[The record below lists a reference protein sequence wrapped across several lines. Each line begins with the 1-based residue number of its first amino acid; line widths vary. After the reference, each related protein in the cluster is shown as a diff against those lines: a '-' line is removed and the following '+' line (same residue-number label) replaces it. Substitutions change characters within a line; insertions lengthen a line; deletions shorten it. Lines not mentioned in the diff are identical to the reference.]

1 MLDNTKGVL
10 DVAGYIP
17 PRRGKASGGAQWGGG
32 GEGASLPVNAGVV
45 PCQPREAQHQLEVRQ
60 PGDLKG
66 ETLCVGGMN
75 TQARGKIVGDRT
87 GAGAATIDEL
97 QGDGVKVGNGVQV
110 MLKEDRWVLEGVG
123 GTRVDQRWERN
134 GR

>member
-1 MLDNTKGVL
+1 MPG
-10 DVAGYIP
+10 
-17 PRRGKASGGAQWGGG
+17 
-32 GEGASLPVNAGVV
+32 
-45 PCQPREAQHQLEVRQ
+45 QPREAQHQLEVRQ

-66 ETLCVGGMN
+66 ETLRVGGVN
-75 TQARGKIVGDRT
+75 TQAGGEIVGDRT
-87 GAGAATIDEL
+87 GAWAATIDEL

-110 MLKEDRWVLEGVG
+110 MLKEDRWVQEEVG

>member
-1 MLDNTKGVL
+1 MPID
-10 DVAGYIP
+10 AGI
-17 PRRGKASGGAQWGGG
+17 
-32 GEGASLPVNAGVV
+32 V
-45 PCQPREAQHQLEVRQ
+45 PGQPRKAQHQLEVRQ

-66 ETLCVGGMN
+66 ETLRVGGMN
-75 TQARGKIVGDRT
+75 TQAGGKVMGDRT

-110 MLKEDRWVLEGVG
+110 VVKEDRRVQEGVG

>member
-1 MLDNTKGVL
+1 M
-10 DVAGYIP
+10 
-17 PRRGKASGGAQWGGG
+17 
-32 GEGASLPVNAGVV
+32 
-45 PCQPREAQHQLEVRQ
+45 RQ

-66 ETLCVGGMN
+66 ETLRVGGMN
-75 TQARGKIVGDRT
+75 TQAGGKIMGDRT

-110 MLKEDRWVLEGVG
+110 VVKEDRRVQEGVG